1 MNNKERYY
9 VTTPIYYPSN
19 KLHMGNAYTTVVADV
34 LARYHRLA
42 GKEVFFLTGMDEHGQ
57 KIQRTALA
65 HGKEPQQ
72 YLDEMAVGIK
82 DLWEKLNIK
91 YDGFIRTTEE
101 HHKKAVQYIFDKLY
115 QQGDIYESSY
125 EGLYCTSCEAFW
137 TENQTQEGLCPDCGK
152 KVEIAKE
159 ESYFF
164 KLSKYGPKILQYYK
178 EHPEF
183 LQPQMRM
190 NELIAN
196 FLEPGLEDIAV
207 SRTSFDWGVKVPQN
221 PKHVVYVWIDA
232 LSNYITA
239 LGFPENQDE
248 PNGTFR
254 KFWPA
259 NVHLVG
265 KDISRFHALIWP
277 GILMALGL
285 ELPKQIFAHGWL
297 LMNAGEKMSKSKG
310 NVIYA
315 DQLAD
320 RYGVDSVRYYLMR
333 EIPFGMD
340 GKYTD
345 ESFFE
350 RLNADLSNDLG
361 NLLSRT
367 TAMVNQYFAGVLPD
381 PQERVNEEID
391 NDLATCLKDSIS
403 KFKSYTE
410 EMNFSKG
417 LASLWTYICRA
428 NKYIDETCP
437 WILAKEQSKKMRL
450 AKVLDI
456 LLESL
461 RQMSI
466 ALEAFIPSSCGKI
479 REALKLKYTDE
490 EMEVEFK
497 ELGELKSFICNEAI
511 VATKPL
517 FPRIDIKKELQYL
530 EELKECNKGQ
540 ESSSQSKDNSTSKD
554 KNKKNKNESS
564 KENSTENKEK
574 KEHKEVEEKVNISF
588 DDFTKLRL
596 RVAEVLE
603 CEKVKK
609 ADRLLQFKLN
619 LGKGEEATVVSGIAS
634 EYQPDELIGKKVLY
648 LQNLEARKIRGIVSQ
663 GMILCAEGENN
674 KLSLLSPERDIE
686 AGSEVS

>member
-1 MNNKERYY
+1 MSKEERQKYY
-9 VTTPIYYPSN
+9 ITTPIYYPSN
-19 KLHMGNAYTTVVADV
+19 KLHIGNAYTTVVADV
-34 LARYHRLA
+34 LARYHRML
-42 GKEVFFLTGMDEHGQ
+42 GEEVFFLTGMDEHGQ
-57 KIQRTALA
+57 KIQRTAEAL
-65 HGKEPQQ
+65 GQDTQE
-72 YLDEMAVGIK
+72 YLDKMSIDIK
-82 DLWEKLNIK
+82 ELWEKLNIK

-137 TENQTQEGLCPDCGK
+137 TENQAKDGLCPDCGK
-152 KVEIAKE
+152 KIEVAKE

-164 KLSKYGPKILQYYK
+164 KLSKYGPKILEYYK
-178 EHPEF
+178 SHPDF
-183 LQPQMRM
+183 LRPKMRM

-239 LGFPENQDE
+239 LGFPENQNE
-248 PNGTFR
+248 PTGNFK

-259 NVHLVG
+259 DVHLVG

-310 NVIYA
+310 NVVYA

-320 RYGVDSVRYYLMR
+320 RYGVDAVRYYLMR

-340 GKYTD
+340 GKYSD
-345 ESFFE
+345 ENFFE

-361 NLLSRT
+361 NLLSRS
-367 TAMVNQYFAGVLPD
+367 TAMVSQYFAGIIPTKDEQESDDIDSELELVL
-381 PQERVNEEID
+381 NTSI
-391 NDLATCLKDSIS
+391 KD
-403 KFKSYTE
+403 FKHQME
-410 EMNFSKG
+410 EMNFSKA
-417 LASLWTYICRA
+417 LSSLWVYICRA

-437 WILAKEQSKKMRL
+437 WILAKDPSKRRRL
-450 AKVLDI
+450 AKVLSN

-466 ALEAFIPSSCGKI
+466 ALNPFMPDSTEKI
-479 REALKLKYTDE
+479 RQALKISYSDDE
-490 EMEVEFK
+490 IEAEFRN
-497 ELGELKSFICNEAI
+497 LGTLGAFESNGTIEAS
-511 VATKPL
+511 KPL
-517 FPRIDIKKELQYL
+517 FPRLDIKKELNYL
-530 EELKECNKGQ
+530 EELARMQN
-540 ESSSQSKDNSTSKD
+540 
-554 KNKKNKNESS
+554 
-564 KENSTENKEK
+564 NKEK
-574 KEHKEVEEKVNISF
+574 STGTEGSKEANNNLAKGDEVEQKVKTNISY
-588 DDFTKLRL
+588 DDFTKLDL
-596 RVAEVLE
+596 RIAEVVA
-603 CEKVKK
+603 CSKVKK
-609 ADRLLQFKLN
+609 ADRLLEIKLN
-619 LGKGEEATVVSGIAS
+619 LGSDGECTVVSGIA
-634 EYQPDELIGKKVLY
+634 EAYKPEELVGKKVLY
-648 LQNLEARKIRGIVSQ
+648 LKNLEPRKIRGIVST
-663 GMILCAEGENN
+663 GMILCAEGEDGS
-674 KLSLLSPERDIE
+674 LSLLSPERSVE